1 MVVTCTTQGVSLAPL
16 LLLTSVSLLEP
27 PRLLIAPTR
36 EKATFLLHCVLL
48 FYNPPP
54 PSLSCRLPF
63 FRSSALSPNT
73 RDMPNKYSHSFVLS
87 NYEKRGLTFYN
98 DFEHPHNKSRSSL
111 GRSDAPR
118 SRPSSFK
125 PTSHPAAQ
133 PRISTPPPLPQ
144 SRLRL
149 RDSHDLQPLPP
160 PNTTYRPRRLSN
172 DTVDLA
178 PRASVQLSSQ
188 QLSTQKRSPC
198 GRDSFDD
205 YNLYDQAP
213 PSRSWQQEA
222 DLGLHRLRVTD
233 EVDEELDGG
242 LIFGTQKKGAVA
254 TLRSE
259 QEITRPPEPVR
270 SEPVRPNHVRRLT
283 SDTAIW
289 NPESPA
295 APSPLPEQK
304 PQVSSRPVE
313 AVNVFR
319 KNTFAAQDPLT
330 PPRTPNSTVSTA
342 SWEDFSLEPN
352 LDQLAGPLPSIEVP
366 PGYRLVRHTYDTP
379 PASMSGS
386 SNPSRSAT
394 QLPPTDSC
402 PPVPPLDR
410 PTQLYT
416 YDTPPNSM
424 SGRSD
429 PSKSATRL
437 RPVGSWPQEHVP
449 NLQEQPLPASVHPSI
464 CYSPDPPLADND
476 VLEDD
481 VRGSSMDCPEDFVD
495 FDADLEPLPT
505 SFSPG
510 WESDVCP
517 WDYPESPKL
526 SRILRHERGLSG
538 VSRISS
544 RASTSSFDSAAP
556 PPIRLTS
563 RDGNTRK
570 LPAILDSPRTPRPA
584 PVPLIPER
592 STIANK
598 NHKSHSFSTLLNR
611 TSRYAHVK
619 SIPYEHAKQGPF
631 PESVNV
637 SRTGTPSI
645 PEMFSTYQGPFPSDP
660 PAAVSLKAF
669 AEERPH
675 LLHRPKTAGTSNA
688 AEHRLSMS
696 TTSSARDPFGGAG
709 RVSLSG
715 GSSSRRHSKILPG
728 QREGQLK
735 RSSWFRSDPF
745 DLSLDGMENRSESKG
760 VARQ

>member
-1 MVVTCTTQGVSLAPL
+1 
-16 LLLTSVSLLEP
+16 
-27 PRLLIAPTR
+27 
-36 EKATFLLHCVLL
+36 
-48 FYNPPP
+48 
-54 PSLSCRLPF
+54 
-63 FRSSALSPNT
+63 
-73 RDMPNKYSHSFVLS
+73 MPNKYSHSFVLS
-87 NYEKRGLTFYN
+87 NYEKQGLTIYN
-98 DFEHPHNKSRSSL
+98 DFEHPQHRPRDAS

-133 PRISTPPPLPQ
+133 SRTSTPPPLPHG
-144 SRLRL
+144 RLRL
-149 RDSHDLQPLPP
+149 RDSQDLQPLPTP
-160 PNTTYRPRRLSN
+160 KTTYRPRRLSN
-172 DTVDLA
+172 DTVDLE
-178 PRASVQLSSQ
+178 PRASVKLSSKQ
-188 QLSTQKRSPC
+188 FPPQKRSPY

-205 YNLYDQAP
+205 YNLYEQAP
-213 PSRSWQQEA
+213 PPRSWQQEA

-233 EVDEELDGG
+233 EVDEELDSG

-259 QEITRPPEPVR
+259 QEITRPPEHIP
-270 SEPVRPNHVRRLT
+270 SEVARPNHVRRLT

-295 APSPLPEQK
+295 ALSPSPEPE
-304 PQVSSRPVE
+304 PETSSRPAE
-313 AVNVFR
+313 AENVFT
-319 KNTFAAQDPLT
+319 KSTFTAQIPPT
-330 PPRTPNSTVSTA
+330 PPRTPKSTMSTA

-352 LDQLAGPLPSIEVP
+352 LDELAGPLPSIEVP
-366 PGYRLVRHTYDTP
+366 PGYRIVRHTYDTP

-386 SNPSRSAT
+386 SNPSKSAT
-394 QLPPTDSC
+394 QLPPTDTC

-410 PTQLYT
+410 PKQLHT
-416 YDTPPNSM
+416 YDTPPDSM
-424 SGRSD
+424 SGNSD

-437 RPVGSWPQEHVP
+437 RPLGSWPSEPLP
-449 NLQEQPLPASVHPSI
+449 NRQEQPLPASVHPSI
-464 CYSPDPPLADND
+464 CYSPDPSLAND
-476 VLEDD
+476 DTLQDFD
-481 VRGSSMDCPEDFVD
+481 QGSSMDCPEDFVD

-510 WESDVCP
+510 WESTVCP

-526 SRILRHERGLSG
+526 SRILRHERGMSG

-556 PPIRLTS
+556 PPIRLTN
-563 RDGNTRK
+563 RDGNPRK
-570 LPAILDSPRTPRPA
+570 LPAILDSPRRSRPA
-584 PVPLIPER
+584 PVPLVPEK

-598 NHKSHSFSTLLNR
+598 NSQSNSFSSLLNR
-611 TSRYAHVK
+611 TPRCAHVK
-619 SIPYEHAKQGPF
+619 SIPYEHAQQGPF

-645 PEMFSTYQGPFPSDP
+645 PTMFSTYQGPFPSDP

-669 AEERPH
+669 ADERPH

-696 TTSSARDPFGGAG
+696 TTSSARDPSGGAG
-709 RVSLSG
+709 RVSMAG
-715 GSSSRRHSKILPG
+715 GSSSRRHSRILPG
-728 QREGQLK
+728 QGEGKLK

-745 DLSLDGMENRSESKG
+745 DLSLEGKEHRPGSRG
-760 VARQ
+760 VAWE

>member
-1 MVVTCTTQGVSLAPL
+1 
-16 LLLTSVSLLEP
+16 
-27 PRLLIAPTR
+27 
-36 EKATFLLHCVLL
+36 
-48 FYNPPP
+48 
-54 PSLSCRLPF
+54 
-63 FRSSALSPNT
+63 
-73 RDMPNKYSHSFVLS
+73 MPNKYSHSFVLS
-87 NYEKRGLTFYN
+87 NYEKQGLTVYN
-98 DFEHPHNKSRSSL
+98 DFVHPHPNSRSSV
-111 GRSDAPR
+111 GRSDPHR

-125 PTSHPAAQ
+125 PTSHHTTQ
-133 PRISTPPPLPQ
+133 PRTSTPPPLPQ

-160 PNTTYRPRRLSN
+160 PKTIYRPRRLSN

-178 PRASVQLSSQ
+178 PRASVKLSSQ
-188 QLSTQKRSPC
+188 RLSPEKKSPY

-233 EVDEELDGG
+233 ELDEELDGG

-270 SEPVRPNHVRRLT
+270 SEPVRPHHVRRLT

-295 APSPLPEQK
+295 APSPLPGQK
-304 PQVSSRPVE
+304 PPVSSRPVE
-313 AVNVFR
+313 AEHGFR
-319 KNTFAAQDPLT
+319 KSAIVAQDPLT
-330 PPRTPNSTVSTA
+330 PPRTPKSTVSTA

-386 SNPSRSAT
+386 SNPSKSAT

-410 PTQLYT
+410 PTLLHT

-424 SGRSD
+424 SGQSEL
-429 PSKSATRL
+429 SKSATPL
-437 RPVGSWPQEHVP
+437 RPVGSWPPEPLPDRQG
-449 NLQEQPLPASVHPSI
+449 QPLPASVHPSI

-476 VLEDD
+476 TGEDLD
-481 VRGSSMDCPEDFVD
+481 RGSSMDCPEDFVD

-505 SFSPG
+505 SFSPEP
-510 WESDVCP
+510 ESDVCP

-563 RDGNTRK
+563 RDGNARK
-570 LPAILDSPRTPRPA
+570 LPAILDSPRRPRPA

-598 NHKSHSFSTLLNR
+598 TAKSHSFSTFLNR

-619 SIPYEHAKQGPF
+619 SLPYEQAKQGPV
-631 PESVNV
+631 PEPVNV

-645 PEMFSTYQGPFPSDP
+645 PEMFSTYQGPFPADP

-696 TTSSARDPFGGAG
+696 TVSSAMDPSSDAG

-715 GSSSRRHSKILPG
+715 GSSSRRHSKTLLG

-735 RSSWFRSDPF
+735 RSSWFRGDPF
-745 DLSLDGMENRSESKG
+745 DLSLDGMENRPESRSVTG
-760 VARQ
+760 E